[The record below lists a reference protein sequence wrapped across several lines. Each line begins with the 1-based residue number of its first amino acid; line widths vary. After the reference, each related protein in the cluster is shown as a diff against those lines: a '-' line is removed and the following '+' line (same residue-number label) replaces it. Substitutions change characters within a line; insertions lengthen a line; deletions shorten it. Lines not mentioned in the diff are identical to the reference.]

1 MPPCNG
7 WRRFEGPGRVQA
19 QRHSGEIPGKRR
31 RGQKRK
37 KKILKNHMCFILKQ
51 NFRIEEEGRTEFGAT
66 DHAPPWSER
75 GDENYGQNLF

>member
-1 MPPCNG
+1 MVG
-7 WRRFEGPGRVQA
+7 ERSKVQ
-19 QRHSGEIPGKRR
+19 GESRPKDTAGKYLV
-31 RGQKRK
+31 GGGGDKKEK
-37 KKILKNHMCFILKQ
+37 KKIKKPHVLYSKQ